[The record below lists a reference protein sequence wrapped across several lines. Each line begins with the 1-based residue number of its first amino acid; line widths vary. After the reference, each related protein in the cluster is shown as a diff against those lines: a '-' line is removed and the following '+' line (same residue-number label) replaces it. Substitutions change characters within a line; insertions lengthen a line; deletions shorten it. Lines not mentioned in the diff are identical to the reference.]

1 SEAFRR
7 GDAEEA
13 AQVYTEATLLPP
25 DAPIIRGRRE
35 ITDFW
40 RNAIG
45 AGVTSADL
53 SSVDLEVVSEDT
65 AYEIGRALLTIEPEG
80 QGRMQQEIK
89 FVVVWKRR
97 ETGWKWHVDIWN
109 NNPSGQ
115 Q

>member
-1 SEAFRR
+1 MARQQTDDIRREISEANARFSEAFRR

-40 RNAIG
+40 RNVIG

-65 AYEIGRALLTIEPEG
+65 A
-80 QGRMQQEIK
+80 
-89 FVVVWKRR
+89 
-97 ETGWKWHVDIWN
+97 
-109 NNPSGQ
+109 
-115 Q
+115 